1 MFKNLIRGFLTVVAL
16 RALDRY
22 RQLSVQ
28 FLKIEA
34 ARGYVHGVRLARLSA
49 IGLMRMGLMIGLIGI
64 GALLLHAGLLIL
76 LPWSLKAKALLGIV
90 LGLVYA
96 GIGCAALHA
105 ALKEKTWMEKS
116 GAADVLQQATG
127 QPEPGPDQR

>member
-1 MFKNLIRGFLTVVAL
+1 MFKNLIKGLLAVLAI
-16 RALDRY
+16 RALATY

-28 FLKIEA
+28 LLKIEA
-34 ARGYVHGVRLARLSA
+34 ARAYMHGVRLARLSA

-76 LPWSLKAKALLGIV
+76 LPWSLKAKALLSIG

-96 GIGCAALHA
+96 GIGCTALHA
-105 ALKEKTWMEKS
+105 ALKEKTWMDAS
-116 GAADVLQQATG
+116 GAAEVLRQATG
-127 QPEPGPDQR
+127 QPEPGPDHR

>member
-1 MFKNLIRGFLTVVAL
+1 MFKNLIKGLLAVLAI
-16 RALDRY
+16 RALDKY

-28 FLKIEA
+28 LLKIEA

-49 IGLMRMGLMIGLIGI
+49 IGLMRMGLMIGLICI
-64 GALLLHAGLLIL
+64 GVLLLHAGLLIL
-76 LPWSLKAKALLGIV
+76 LPWSLKAKALLSVV

-96 GIGCAALHA
+96 GIGCVALQA

-127 QPEPGPDQR
+127 EPELGPGHR